1 MNKKRE
7 EVWKNQA
14 LLMSFAVST
23 IALLLLVIGIKFF
36 FGFVQKEI
44 SDFSAYQNKVS
55 QKKKSSKSSSSSRGV
70 KEQSRSTKKYN
81 WKFPKSAC
89 GDRNPPGEQNFYPVY
104 VNKVDSKTLNYIKR
118 NYCKD
123 AYLLVRK
130 DSSKKSVQVASFA
143 IKDKAFEFAQIMIND
158 PNIDSGEVGNPS
170 LR

>member
-7 EVWKNQA
+7 EVWKTQA

-23 IALLLLVIGIKFF
+23 IALFLLVIGVKFF

-55 QKKKSSKSSSSSRGV
+55 QKKKSSKSISSSRGV
-70 KEQSRSTKKYN
+70 KQQSRSTKKYN
-81 WKFPKSAC
+81 WRFPQSAC

-104 VNKVDSKTLNYIKR
+104 VNRIDSRTLNYITK
-118 NYCKD
+118 NYCRD
-123 AYLLVRK
+123 AYILTRK
-130 DSSKKSVQVASFA
+130 ETGKRAIQVASFSN
-143 IKDKAFEFAQIMIND
+143 KNKAFEFANIMIKN
-158 PNIDSGEVGNPS
+158 PNINSGEVGNPS